1 MKSILKPIIYSTF
14 IASILSSCCTT
25 KTVYCPDGRPVNYQ
39 KNIKCLLK
47 TYRDEVK
54 ETEVT
59 LKANIEKIVNI
70 ADLQVKNTA
79 KLLREKLDNR
89 SARYQ
94 DALKASLFAVSMD
107 PCENSKR
114 HYKLVSNAALID
126 ADLEKLNLQLKQA
139 ENNTEIKKVMND
151 YLYERGKIE
160 GKAMGKLTSTLD
172 KYYLANNKYPENID
186 ELGIDSD
193 IYLLGESRLDYT
205 KISSEK
211 YSLRFAG
218 EDYAL
223 NTDDDKVYVGEK
235 GKTNLSQ

>member
-1 MKSILKPIIYSTF
+1 MKTILKSITYSILIT
-14 IASILSSCCTT
+14 SILSSCCAT

-47 TYRDEVK
+47 TYKDEVK

-59 LKANIEKIVNI
+59 LKANIEGIVNI

-79 KLLREKLDNR
+79 QLLKEKLDNR

-94 DALKASLFAVSMD
+94 DALKASLYAVSMD

-139 ENNTEIKKVMND
+139 QNNTEIKKVMND
-151 YLYERGKIE
+151 YLYERGKVE

-172 KYYLANNKYPENID
+172 KYFLANNKYPENID
-186 ELGIDSD
+186 GLGIDSD
-193 IYLLGESRLDYT
+193 IYVLGESRLDYI
-205 KISSEK
+205 KLNSEK

-223 NTDDDKVYVGEK
+223 NTNDDKVYTGEK
-235 GKTNLSQ
+235 GKTTLNE

>member
-1 MKSILKPIIYSTF
+1 MKNILKTFFFSTLLV
-14 IASILSSCCTT
+14 SILSSCCST

-47 TYRDEVK
+47 AYQDQVK

-59 LKANIEKIVNI
+59 LKANIQEIVDI

-94 DALKASLFAVSMD
+94 DALKASLYAVSMD
-107 PCENSKR
+107 PCENSKH
-114 HYKLVSNAALID
+114 HYKLVSSAALID

-139 ENNTEIKKVMND
+139 QNNNEIEKVMND
-151 YLYERGKIE
+151 YLYERGKVE

-172 KYYLANNKYPENID
+172 KYFLNNNKYPENFNS
-186 ELGIDSD
+186 LGIDSD
-193 IYLLGESRLDYT
+193 ILLLGENRIEYQ
-205 KISSEK
+205 KINDSK

-223 NTDDDKVYVGEK
+223 NTNDDKVYTGENGVTK
-235 GKTNLSQ
+235 LNQ